1 MDIDLAQKIF
11 RQNLK
16 SINSFTA
23 QGKIE
28 EMKANFA
35 KHVLELESMI
45 PANLK
50 DERFHW
56 EWSDARGS
64 KGEWSAH
71 QGLHE
76 NIEYLERIGYFQIR
90 DIEPQSI
97 VELFRTHI

>member
-50 DERFHW
+50 DERFH
-56 EWSDARGS
+56 
-64 KGEWSAH
+64 
-71 QGLHE
+71 
-76 NIEYLERIGYFQIR
+76 
-90 DIEPQSI
+90 
-97 VELFRTHI
+97 